1 MNFVSTN
8 NKGFRMKFDN
18 GFAISVQW
26 GTENYCEKRSF
37 ASDDNPREERFWASK
52 TAEVAVFEDMSDEKN
67 VGEKMIPIGED
78 DDVLGWLTA
87 NEVAKIIEIV
97 SGYQGQTMTGMSG
110 EDYIKKTI
118 KSYNYFKQFTK

>member
-1 MNFVSTN
+1 MNFISSE

-26 GTENYCEKRSF
+26 GPGNYCERKSYHDLE
-37 ASDDNPREERFWASK
+37 APRKERFWESI

-67 VGEKMIPIGED
+67 IGSRMISIGED

-97 SGYQGQTMTGMSG
+97 SGYQGQTMTGMTG
-110 EDYIKKTI
+110 ERYIKDMFNKYSI
-118 KSYNYFKQFTK
+118 K

>member
-26 GTENYCEKRSF
+26 GIENYCEKRSF
-37 ASDDNPREERFWASK
+37 ASDDNPREERFWASR

-67 VGEKMIPIGED
+67 VGEKMISIGEYD
-78 DDVLGWLTA
+78 EVLGWLTA

-118 KSYNYFKQFTK
+118 KSYNYFKEFTK